1 MLVRG
6 VFFYTGNRRRD
17 GKLKFKIGM
26 RTLKTGLS
34 VFICMLITFLFKRET
49 YIVSTITAVFTL
61 RENMEKTM
69 MFGKHRIAGNIF
81 GALTSLLVIFIFDVF
96 GNSQLT
102 QILTIPS
109 VIILL
114 ITLLSGFG
122 YNEGVVGACAT
133 LLTILFMIPEQDS
146 YVYAL
151 NRVIDSFIGMGV
163 ALGIN
168 VLVNRR
174 EVKTYEETDTS
185 Q

>member
-1 MLVRG
+1 MS
-6 VFFYTGNRRRD
+6 NRRCD
-17 GKLKFKIGM
+17 EKLKFKVGM

-34 VFICMLITFLFKRET
+34 VFICMLITFFFKRET

-61 RENMEKTM
+61 RENMQKTM

-81 GALTSLLVIFIFDVF
+81 GALTSLVVIFIFDVF

-102 QILTIPS
+102 QIITIPS
-109 VIILL
+109 VVILM

-168 VLVNRR
+168 LLINRR
-174 EVKTYEETDTS
+174 ESTAYQETEVNDS
-185 Q
+185 

>member
-1 MLVRG
+1 MARM
-6 VFFYTGNRRRD
+6 RRSD
-17 GKLKFKIGM
+17 GALKFKIGM

-61 RENMEKTM
+61 RENVQKTM

-81 GALTSLLVIFIFDVF
+81 GALTSLVVIFIFDVF

-102 QILTIPS
+102 QIVTIPS
-109 VIILL
+109 VIVLM

-146 YVYAL
+146 YIYAL

-174 EVKTYEETDTS
+174 QPSSADPTG